1 MKAYDVKAYNN
12 SGELIQRKEVAQT
25 KQEIQHKL
33 AKQGL
38 IAVEINELDS
48 TKQHQGHSINIPL
61 SVLEEIFSNLAELM
75 QNGIK
80 LDKAIELTEKGI
92 VLTQAKLFL
101 SNLRGEIR
109 GGSSLFEVA
118 SNYPK
123 LFNRLYLSLIELGE
137 ASGQLPDVLSR
148 ISEDMQFR
156 MSLKQKV
163 QQALAYPSVIFM
175 VCILAITFIFYFVLP
190 QLAPLFEQA
199 TELPWYT
206 VFLLNTANFMDKYGL
221 FVIGFIIASPVLGV
235 MLVRYLLQTSDAF
248 QRQFYSLPGVSH
260 LTRGVDRIRFST
272 SLQITLNSGIPLSQ
286 ALKLS
291 VSAVT
296 MPKLR
301 DSLVGASNQIKQG
314 IKMCDALDGVKLFDD
329 IQLGYIETGEETGKL
344 AKSFQNI
351 AQRSQAQMDR
361 YIATAT
367 TVLEPILILFMGGV
381 VGGVVIGMIM
391 SIMSVQDINVL

>member
-1 MKAYDVKAYNN
+1 MNAYDVKAYNN
-12 SGELIQRKEVAQT
+12 AGELIQRKDVALT
-25 KQEIQHKL
+25 KQEIQQKL
-33 AKQGL
+33 SKQGL
-38 IAVEINELDS
+38 IPVEIIELGN
-48 TKQHQGHSINIPL
+48 KQFQGNSIAIPL

-92 VLTQAKLFL
+92 NLTQAKLFL
-101 SNLRGEIR
+101 SDLRTEIR
-109 GGSSLFEVA
+109 AGSSLYEVA
-118 SNYPK
+118 GHYPK

-137 ASGQLPDVLSR
+137 ASGQLPDVLTR

-175 VCILAITFIFYFVLP
+175 VCILAVTFIFYFVLP

-199 TELPWYT
+199 TSLPWYT
-206 VFLLNTANFMDKYGL
+206 VFLLNTADFMDDYGL
-221 FVIGFIIASPVLGV
+221 FVIAFIIASPILGL
-235 MLVRYLLQTSDAF
+235 MLVRYLLNTNELF
-248 QRQFYSLPGVSH
+248 QRNFYSVPGISH
-260 LTRGVDRIRFST
+260 ITRAVDRIRFSM
-272 SLQITLNSGIPLSQ
+272 SLQITLNSGVPLSQ

-296 MPKLR
+296 IPKLR
-301 DSLVGASNQIKQG
+301 DSLTTASNKIKQG
-314 IKMCDALDGVKLFDD
+314 VKMCDALDGVKLFDD
-329 IQLGYIETGEETGKL
+329 IQLGYIETGEETGNL

-351 AQRSQAQMDR
+351 TQRSQAQMDR

-391 SIMSVQDINVL
+391 SIMTVQDINVL

>member
-1 MKAYDVKAYNN
+1 MKAYDIKAYND
-12 SGELIQRKEVAQT
+12 SGELIQRKDVANT
-25 KQEIQHKL
+25 KLEIQEKL
-33 AKQGL
+33 SKQGL
-38 IAVEINELDS
+38 IPVEISELGNN
-48 TKQHQGHSINIPL
+48 KQLQGHRISIPL

-92 VLTQAKLFL
+92 GLTQAKLFL
-101 SNLRGEIR
+101 SNIRSEIR
-109 GGSSLFEVA
+109 GGSSLYAVA

-148 ISEDMQFR
+148 ISEDMSFR
-156 MSLKQKV
+156 MGLKQKV

-199 TELPWYT
+199 TSLPWYT
-206 VFLLNTANFMDKYGL
+206 VLLLNIANFMDEYGL
-221 FVIGFIIASPVLGV
+221 FVIGFIIASPVLGFI
-235 MLVRYLLQTSDAF
+235 LVKHLLHTNELF
-248 QRQFYSLPGVSH
+248 QSKFYAVPVISH
-260 LTRGVDRIRFST
+260 LTRAVDRIRFST
-272 SLQITLNSGIPLSQ
+272 SLQITLNSGVPLSQ

-291 VSAVT
+291 VSSVT

-301 DSLVGASNQIKQG
+301 DSLITASNRIKQG
-314 IKMCDALDGVKLFDD
+314 VKMCDALDGVKLFDD